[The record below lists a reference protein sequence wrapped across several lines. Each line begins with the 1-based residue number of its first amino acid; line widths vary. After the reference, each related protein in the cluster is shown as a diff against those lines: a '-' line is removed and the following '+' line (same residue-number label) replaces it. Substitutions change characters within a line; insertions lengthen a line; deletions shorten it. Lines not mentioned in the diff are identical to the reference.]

1 MSLEGK
7 VVIVT
12 GGGSGIGKAICKLF
26 AARGAK
32 VVVADINDEK
42 GMETAREIRDE
53 RGEAIFIHADV
64 SKHEDVKAMI
74 ENAVKIFG
82 RIDIM
87 VNNAG
92 VALGPYMI
100 HETPLDALD
109 ATLNINVKGVFY
121 GMKYAIPY
129 MLKQGKGVIINIAS
143 AVGIVGIPRFGCY
156 CASKGAVIQLT
167 RVAAIE
173 YAKNNI
179 RVVAIA
185 PGPTETALIGNWRKK
200 IPGIDDTL
208 KARVPLG
215 RLASPEEIAKIVVFM
230 ASDEAS
236 YVTGSVIIVDGG
248 ETAT

>member
-1 MSLEGK
+1 MSFEGK
-7 VVIVT
+7 VVVVT
-12 GGGSGIGKAICKLF
+12 GGASGIGKAICKLF
-26 AARGAK
+26 AKKGAK
-32 VVVADINDEK
+32 VIVADINDEE
-42 GMETAREIRDE
+42 GTETVREITNE
-53 RGEAIFIHADV
+53 KGEAIFIHTDV

-74 ENAVKIFG
+74 ESAVKAFG
-82 RIDIM
+82 RLDIL

-92 VALGPYMI
+92 VALGPHMV
-100 HETPLDALD
+100 HETPLDVLN
-109 ATLNINVKGVFY
+109 ATLDINVKGVFY

-129 MLKQGKGVIINIAS
+129 MLRQGKGVIINMAS
-143 AVGIVGIPRFGCY
+143 AVGTVGIPGFGCY

-185 PGPTETALIGNWRKK
+185 PGPTETALIESWRKK

-236 YVTGSVIIVDGG
+236 YVTGSVIVVDGG